1 MRIEIL
7 VFDGFDDLDGL
18 APLRVL
24 RGAAAAGAP
33 FDVALVTLEPV
44 SEVTTSSGLRVIPDG
59 VLGDQVDI
67 LVVPG
72 GGWANRAARGAWA
85 EARRDAIPGAIAR
98 LHTGGAIVATV
109 CTGGM
114 LAARAGIATG
124 RPAITHHAAID
135 ELRASGA
142 QVTQA
147 RVVDDG
153 DLVSA
158 GGVTSGID
166 LALWLVERFAG
177 PEIAAVMETNLEYER
192 RGPIWRRDGDAV

>member
-1 MRIEIL
+1 MRVEIL

-24 RGAAAAGAP
+24 RGAAVAGAP

-44 SEVTTSSGLRVIPDG
+44 AEVTTSSGLRVVPDG
-59 VLGDQVDI
+59 VLGEKVDI

-72 GGWANRAARGAWA
+72 GGWATRAERGAWA
-85 EARRDAIPGAIAR
+85 EYNRSAIPHAISR
-98 LHTGGAIVATV
+98 LHGDGAIVATV

-114 LAARAGIATG
+114 LAQKAGITAG
-124 RPAITHHAAID
+124 RPATTHHAAID

-142 QVTQA
+142 EIVSA

-153 DLVSA
+153 TLVSS

-166 LALWLVERFAG
+166 LALWLIERFAG
-177 PEIAAVMETNLEYER
+177 PEIAARVETNLEYER
-192 RGPIWRRDGDAV
+192 RGTVWRRSAVLD

>member
-1 MRIEIL
+1 MRVEIL

-24 RGAAAAGAP
+24 RGAAIAGAP

-44 SEVTTSSGLRVIPDG
+44 AEVTTSSGLRVVPDG
-59 VLGDQVDI
+59 VLGEKVDI

-72 GGWANRAARGAWA
+72 GGWATRAERGAWA
-85 EARRDAIPGAIAR
+85 EYNRSAIPHAISR
-98 LHTGGAIVATV
+98 LHGDGAIVATV

-114 LAARAGIATG
+114 LAQKAGITAG
-124 RPAITHHAAID
+124 RPATTHHAAID

-142 QVTQA
+142 EIVSA

-153 DLVSA
+153 TLVSS

-166 LALWLVERFAG
+166 LALWLIERFAG
-177 PEIAAVMETNLEYER
+177 PEIAARVETNLEYER
-192 RGPIWRRDGDAV
+192 RGTVWRRSAVLD